1 MTPITPKSVY
11 DSTVSTSY
19 RDRRF
24 LQEVTKLDQE
34 FSRCVLNSHQKH
46 SDLTKEEVS
55 QTKQS
60 LIRLSHRLRMQIPS
74 ELIEVSEDR
83 LTSEDDEQDGFKTL
97 SSLRLANSERVVEL
111 LKQVEKAITRIN
123 DETYGICVNC
133 GREIDKNTLLRH
145 ITENYCNSCRDDE
158 GTKST
163 E

>member
-1 MTPITPKSVY
+1 M
-11 DSTVSTSY
+11 
-19 RDRRF
+19 
-24 LQEVTKLDQE
+24 
-34 FSRCVLNSHQKH
+34 NSHQKH

-83 LTSEDDEQDGFKTL
+83 LTSEGDEQAGFKTL

-111 LKQVEKAITRIN
+111 LKQVDRAITRIN

-133 GREIDKNTLLRH
+133 GREIDKKTLLRH
-145 ITENYCNSCRDDE
+145 ITENYCHSCRDDE

>member
-133 GREIDKNTLLRH
+133 GREIDKETLLRH

-158 GTKST
+158 GRKSK